1 MMLKKTVWPAMA
13 KAFKNSKNLPLA
25 ERMVAALEAA
35 QREGGDIRGK
45 QSAALIVVSGKSTG
59 RIWKDKLIDLRVDDS
74 ENPIKEIKRLLML
87 HRAYDHMNAGDLAVE
102 KNNPDLALR
111 EYGAA
116 ERMFP
121 DNLEMKYWH
130 AVSLAN
136 MGRVQQSL
144 NLFKEVFSKDE
155 NWRELTKR
163 LVPVGLLNVK
173 KEDLDLIIGVK

>member
-1 MMLKKTVWPAMA
+1 M
-13 KAFKNSKNLPLA
+13 
-25 ERMVAALEAA
+25 
-35 QREGGDIRGK
+35 
-45 QSAALIVVSGKSTG
+45 
-59 RIWKDKLIDLRVDDS
+59 DDS

-173 KEDLDLIIGVK
+173 KEDLNLIIGVK